1 MQYDPE
7 QDEDEV
13 VDEYRW
19 GRIYRKAQQKKI
31 VEAFRLFRSQGIEP
45 VLFKG
50 WAIARYYPESVSRIS
65 SDTDIAVAAS
75 DHAAAESLRT
85 SPTGRKLVIDL
96 HNEFSRHDSLDWK
109 TLFSR
114 CEKIDIDGES
124 IRILCPEDHL
134 RVVCVHWLIDGGQ
147 YREKLWD
154 IYYLVA
160 NRPKG
165 FDWQMCLDEVEPK
178 RRRWI
183 VCAIGLAAKHFGL
196 DLSETPIANAA
207 ETLPKW
213 LTARV
218 EKEWASSTKLEPLK
232 AHFRNPRK
240 FLIQLKKRTPPN
252 PIAAT
257 VDVGGSFDSKL
268 RLHYQLRSFSRR
280 GLASLRR
287 SIAYNRTEN
296 EAEARRDAI
305 D

>member
-1 MQYDPE
+1 MQYDPD

-13 VDEYRW
+13 FDEYRW
-19 GRIYRKAQQKKI
+19 GAIYRKAQQKKI
-31 VEAFRLFRSQGIEP
+31 VEAFRLFRAEGIEP
-45 VLFKG
+45 IVFKG
-50 WAIARYYPESVSRIS
+50 WVIARSYPESVSRAS
-65 SDTDIAVAAS
+65 SDTDIAVAAA
-75 DHAAAESLRT
+75 DYDRAAAIRT
-85 SPTGRKLVIDL
+85 SPAGRKLVIDL
-96 HNEFSRHDSLDWK
+96 HNEFRRHDSLSWA
-109 TLFSR
+109 TLFDR
-114 CEKIDIDGES
+114 CETTEIEGEP
-124 IRILCPEDHL
+124 IRMLCPEDHL

-160 NRPKG
+160 NRPAD

-196 DLSETPIANAA
+196 DLSATPIADAA
-207 ETLPKW
+207 ENLPKW
-213 LTARV
+213 LTDRV
-218 EKEWASSTKLEPLK
+218 EKEWASDTKLEPLD

-252 PIAAT
+252 PISAT
-257 VDVGGSFDSKL
+257 VDVGGSFDAKL
-268 RLHYQLRSFSRR
+268 RLHYQLHSFSRR

-287 SIAYNRTEN
+287 SISYNRSQHGSDV
-296 EAEARRDAI
+296 RGRSI